1 MMGWKMQVTETANE
15 GLKRKFKI
23 QIPASDISGEV
34 DKRLD
39 EMGKT
44 ARLPGFRPGKVPKS
58 LLKKQY
64 GQALMGEIVERR
76 VNESSQQTIDERGL
90 RPAAQ
95 PKVEITKFAEG
106 EDLEFSV
113 DLEVLPE
120 IPQPD
125 YAAIELER
133 MKVEIT
139 DEMVNETLE
148 RMAKQSREKKPA
160 AEGKAAEKGD
170 VLVLDFV
177 GMIDGK
183 AFPNGS
189 ANDFEL
195 ELGSNTFIPGFEDQ
209 LIGAKAGDK
218 RDVKLDFP
226 ADYGA
231 EDLAGK
237 AAVFECTIKQV
248 QEFAERAIDDELA
261 KANGFDSLEALKK
274 AVRERLEQEFAMVAR
289 ARTKRQL
296 LDALAAKADF
306 AAPPSLIDTEF
317 DAIWQRVDEARKQGE
332 QVGEG
337 DEDSLKQEYR
347 DIATR
352 RVKLGLLL
360 AEIGRQNNI
369 QVSQDEMN
377 RAVMAEAQRYPGQ
390 ERQVFEFFQNNANAR
405 ATLRAPIFED
415 KTVDFIIEMA
425 KVSERAVSREE
436 LLKEPEEDDKA
447 KA

>member
-1 MMGWKMQVTETANE
+1 MQVTETANE
-15 GLKRKFKI
+15 GLKRQFKI

-34 DKRLD
+34 EKRLD

-76 VNESSQQTIDERGL
+76 VNETSQKTIDERGL

-113 DLEVLPE
+113 DLEILPE
-120 IPQPD
+120 IAQPD
-125 YAAIELER
+125 YASIELER
-133 MKVEIT
+133 MKVEVT
-139 DEMVNETLE
+139 EEMVNETLE

-170 VLVLDFV
+170 VVVIDFV
-177 GMIDGK
+177 GKIDGTP
-183 AFPNGS
+183 FENGS
-189 ANDFEL
+189 ATDFEL
-195 ELGSNTFIPGFEDQ
+195 ELGSNAFIPGFEDQ
-209 LIGAKAGDK
+209 LVGVKAGDS
-218 RDVKLDFP
+218 REVKVNFP
-226 ADYGA
+226 EEYGA
-231 EDLAGK
+231 KELAGK
-237 AAVFECTIKQV
+237 AAVFECTVKQV
-248 QEFAERAIDDELA
+248 MEFADRPIDDELA
-261 KANGFDSLEALKK
+261 KANGFDALDALKK

-296 LDALAAKADF
+296 LDLLAAKADF
-306 AAPPSLIDTEF
+306 AAPPSLIETEF
-317 DAIWQRVDEARKQGE
+317 GVIWQRVDEARKQGE

-337 DEDSLKQEYR
+337 DEETLKQEYR

-377 RAVMAEAQRYPGQ
+377 RAVMQEAQRYPGQ

-405 ATLRAPIFED
+405 ATLRAPLFED
-415 KTVDFIIEMA
+415 KTVDFVIEMA
-425 KVSERAVSREE
+425 KVSDRSVSRDE

>member
-1 MMGWKMQVTETANE
+1 MQVTETANE
-15 GLKRKFKI
+15 GLKRQFKI

-34 DKRLD
+34 EKRLD

-44 ARLPGFRPGKVPKS
+44 ARMPGFRPGKVPKS

-76 VNESSQQTIDERGL
+76 VNESSQKTIDERGL
-90 RPAAQ
+90 RPASQ
-95 PKVEITKFAEG
+95 PRVEITKFEEG
-106 EDLEFSV
+106 QDLEFSV

-120 IPQPD
+120 IVQPD
-125 YAAIELER
+125 YASIELER
-133 MKVEIT
+133 MKVEPT
-139 DEMVNETLE
+139 DEMVDETLE
-148 RMAKQSREKKPA
+148 RMAKQNRERKPA
-160 AEGKAAEKGD
+160 ADDKAAAKGD
-170 VLVLDFV
+170 AVVMDFV
-177 GMIDGK
+177 GKIDGTP
-183 AFPNGS
+183 FENGS

-209 LIGAKAGDK
+209 LVGAKTGES
-218 RDVKLDFP
+218 REVKVDFP

-231 EDLAGK
+231 TDLAGK
-237 AAVFECTIKQV
+237 EATFECTVKQV
-248 QEFAERAIDDELA
+248 MEFTDRPIDDELA
-261 KANGFDSLEALKK
+261 KANGFDSLDALKK

-296 LDALAAKADF
+296 LDILAAKADF
-306 AAPPSLIDTEF
+306 AAPPSLIETEF
-317 DAIWQRVDEARKQGE
+317 NAIWQRVEEARKAGE
-332 QVGEG
+332 KVGDG
-337 DEDSLKQEYR
+337 DDDKLKQDYL

-360 AEIGRQNNI
+360 AEIGRLNNI

-377 RAVMAEAQRYPGQ
+377 RAVMMEAQKYPGQ

-425 KVSERAVSREE
+425 KVTDRPVSREE
-436 LLKEPEEDDKA
+436 LLKEPEEDEA
-447 KA
+447 ARA

>member
-1 MMGWKMQVTETANE
+1 MGSKMQVTETANE
-15 GLKRKFKI
+15 GLKRQFKI

-34 DKRLD
+34 EKRLD

-76 VNESSQQTIDERGL
+76 VNESSQKTIDERGL

-95 PKVEITKFAEG
+95 PRVEITKFEEG
-106 EDLEFSV
+106 QDLEFSV

-120 IPQPD
+120 IAQPD
-125 YAAIELER
+125 YAAIQLER
-133 MKVEIT
+133 MKVEVT
-139 DEMVNETLE
+139 DEMVNETLD

-160 AEGKAAEKGD
+160 AEGKAAAKGD
-170 VLVLDFV
+170 VVKMDFV
-177 GMIDGK
+177 GKVDGTP
-183 AFPNGS
+183 FENGS

-209 LIGAKAGDK
+209 LVGAKVGETREAK
-218 RDVKLDFP
+218 VNFP
-226 ADYGA
+226 EDYGA
-231 EDLAGK
+231 KDLAGK
-237 AAVFECTIKQV
+237 PAVFDCTIKEV
-248 QEFAERAIDDELA
+248 LEFVDRPIDDELA
-261 KANGFDSLEALKK
+261 KANGFDSLDALKK
-274 AVRERLEQEFAMVAR
+274 AVRERLEQEFGMVAR

-296 LDALAAKADF
+296 LDVLAEKADF

-317 DAIWQRVDEARKQGE
+317 KAIWDRVEEARKQGE
-332 QVGEG
+332 KVGEG
-337 DEDSLKQEYR
+337 DDDKLKQEYL

-377 RAVMAEAQRYPGQ
+377 RAVMQEAQKYQGQ

-425 KVSERAVSREE
+425 KVSDRAVSRDE
-436 LLKEPEEDDKA
+436 LLKEPDEEETA

>member
-1 MMGWKMQVTETANE
+1 MQVTETAND
-15 GLKRKFKI
+15 GLKRQFKI

-34 DKRLD
+34 EKRLD

-76 VNESSQQTIDERGL
+76 VNETSQKTIDERGL

-95 PKVEITKFAEG
+95 PRVEITKFAEG

-113 DLEVLPE
+113 DLEILPE
-120 IPQPD
+120 IAQPD

-133 MKVEIT
+133 MKVEVT
-139 DEMVNETLE
+139 EEMVSETLE

-160 AEGKAAEKGD
+160 AEGKAAAKGD
-170 VLVLDFV
+170 VVVIDFL
-177 GMIDGK
+177 GKIDDK
-183 AFPNGS
+183 AFENGS
-189 ANDFEL
+189 ATDFEL
-195 ELGSNTFIPGFEDQ
+195 ELGSNAFIPGFEDQ
-209 LIGAKAGDK
+209 LVGAKAGDK
-218 RDVKLDFP
+218 RDVKVNFP
-226 ADYGA
+226 DEYGA
-231 EDLAGK
+231 KELAGK
-237 AAVFECTIKQV
+237 AAVFECTVKQV
-248 QEFAERAIDDELA
+248 MEFADRAIDDELA
-261 KANGFDSLEALKK
+261 KANGFDTLDALKK

-306 AAPPSLIDTEF
+306 AAPPSLIQTEF

-332 QVGEG
+332 KVGEG
-337 DEDSLKQEYR
+337 DEETLKQEYR

-377 RAVMAEAQRYPGQ
+377 RAVMTEAQRYPGQ

-415 KTVDFIIEMA
+415 KTVDFVIEMA
-425 KVSERAVSREE
+425 KVSDRSVSRDE
-436 LLKEPEEDDKA
+436 LLKEPDEDDKA

>member
-1 MMGWKMQVTETANE
+1 MQVTETANE
-15 GLKRKFKI
+15 GLKRQFKI

-34 DKRLD
+34 EKRLD

-76 VNESSQQTIDERGL
+76 VNESSQKTIDERGL

-120 IPQPD
+120 IAQPE
-125 YAAIELER
+125 YSSIELER
-133 MKVEIT
+133 MKVEVT

-170 VLVLDFV
+170 VVVIDFL
-177 GMIDGK
+177 GKIDDK
-183 AFPNGS
+183 AFENG
-189 ANDFEL
+189 AATDFEL
-195 ELGSNTFIPGFEDQ
+195 ELGSNAFIPGFEDQ
-209 LIGAKAGDK
+209 LVGARAGDK
-218 RDVKLDFP
+218 RDVKVNFP
-226 ADYGA
+226 DEYGA
-231 EDLAGK
+231 KELAGK

-248 QEFAERAIDDELA
+248 MEFADRAIDDELA
-261 KANGFDSLEALKK
+261 KANGFDTLDALKK

-296 LDALAAKADF
+296 LDVLAAKADF
-306 AAPPSLIDTEF
+306 AAPPSLIQTEF
-317 DAIWQRVDEARKQGE
+317 DVIWQRVDEARKQGE
-332 QVGEG
+332 KVGEG
-337 DEDSLKQEYR
+337 DEETLKQEYR

-377 RAVMAEAQRYPGQ
+377 RAVMTEAQRYPGQ

-405 ATLRAPIFED
+405 ATLRAPLFED

-425 KVSERAVSREE
+425 KVSDRPVSRDE

>member
-1 MMGWKMQVTETANE
+1 MQVTETANE
-15 GLKRKFKI
+15 GLKRQFKI

-34 DKRLD
+34 EKRLD

-44 ARLPGFRPGKVPKS
+44 ARMPGFRPGKVPKS

-76 VNESSQQTIDERGL
+76 VNESSQKTIDERGL
-90 RPAAQ
+90 RPASQ
-95 PKVEITKFAEG
+95 PRVEITKFEEG
-106 EDLEFSV
+106 QDLEFSV

-120 IPQPD
+120 IVQPD
-125 YAAIELER
+125 YASIELER
-133 MKVEIT
+133 MKVEPT
-139 DEMVNETLE
+139 DEMVDETLE
-148 RMAKQSREKKPA
+148 RMAKQNRERKPA
-160 AEGKAAEKGD
+160 ADDKAAAKGD
-170 VLVLDFV
+170 AVVMDFV
-177 GMIDGK
+177 GKIDGTP
-183 AFPNGS
+183 FENGS

-209 LIGAKAGDK
+209 LVGAKAGEN
-218 RDVKLDFP
+218 REVKVNFP

-231 EDLAGK
+231 TDLAGK
-237 AAVFECTIKQV
+237 EATFECTVKQV
-248 QEFAERAIDDELA
+248 MEFTDRPVDDELA
-261 KANGFDSLEALKK
+261 KANGFDSLDALKK

-296 LDALAAKADF
+296 LDILAAKADF
-306 AAPPSLIDTEF
+306 AAPPSLIETEF
-317 DAIWQRVDEARKQGE
+317 NAIWQRVEEARKAGE
-332 QVGEG
+332 KVGEG
-337 DEDSLKQEYR
+337 DDDKLKQDYL

-360 AEIGRQNNI
+360 AEIGRLNNI

-377 RAVMAEAQRYPGQ
+377 RAVMMEAQKYPGQ

-425 KVSERAVSREE
+425 KVTDRPVSRDE
-436 LLKEPEEDDKA
+436 LLKEPEEDEA
-447 KA
+447 ARA

>member
-1 MMGWKMQVTETANE
+1 MQVTETANE
-15 GLKRKFKI
+15 GLKRQFKI

-34 DKRLD
+34 EKRLD

-64 GQALMGEIVERR
+64 GPALMGEIVERQ
-76 VNESSQQTIDERGL
+76 VNESSQKTIDERGL

-113 DLEVLPE
+113 DLEILPE
-120 IPQPD
+120 IAQPD
-125 YAAIELER
+125 YASIELER
-133 MKVEIT
+133 MKVEVT
-139 DEMVNETLE
+139 QEMVDETLE

-160 AEGKAAEKGD
+160 AEGKAAAKGD
-170 VLVLDFV
+170 VVQMDFI
-177 GMIDGK
+177 GKIDGTP
-183 AFPNGS
+183 FENGS
-189 ANDFEL
+189 ATDFEL
-195 ELGSNTFIPGFEDQ
+195 ELGSNAFIPGFEDQ
-209 LIGAKAGDK
+209 LIGVKAGDK
-218 RDVKLDFP
+218 RDVNVSFP
-226 ADYGA
+226 EDYGA
-231 EDLAGK
+231 KELAGK
-237 AAVFECTIKQV
+237 AAVFECTVKQV
-248 QEFAERAIDDELA
+248 LEFADRAIDDELA
-261 KANGFDSLEALKK
+261 KANGFDTLDALKK

-296 LDALAAKADF
+296 LDVLAAKADF
-306 AAPPSLIDTEF
+306 AAPPSLIQTEF
-317 DAIWQRVDEARKQGE
+317 DVIWQRVDEARQQGE
-332 QVGEG
+332 KVGEG
-337 DEDSLKQEYR
+337 DEETLKQEYR

-377 RAVMAEAQRYPGQ
+377 RAVMMEAQKYPGQ

-405 ATLRAPIFED
+405 ATIRAPLFED
-415 KTVDFIIEMA
+415 KTVDFVIEMA
-425 KVSERAVSREE
+425 KVSDRPVSRDE

>member
-1 MMGWKMQVTETANE
+1 MQVTETANE
-15 GLKRKFKI
+15 GLKRQFKI

-76 VNESSQQTIDERGL
+76 VNESSQKTIDERGL

-95 PKVEITKFAEG
+95 PRVEITKFAEG

-113 DLEVLPE
+113 DVEILPE
-120 IPQPD
+120 IVQPD

-139 DEMVNETLE
+139 EEMVNETLE

-170 VLVLDFV
+170 VVTLDFV
-177 GMIDGK
+177 GKIDGK
-183 AFPNGS
+183 AFENGS
-189 ANDFEL
+189 ATDFEL

-209 LIGAKAGDK
+209 LVGVKAGDK
-218 RDVKLDFP
+218 RDVSVNFP
-226 ADYGA
+226 EEYGA
-231 EDLAGK
+231 KDLAGK
-237 AAVFECTIKQV
+237 PATFECTIKSV
-248 QEFAERAIDDELA
+248 QEFADRAIDDELA
-261 KANGFDSLEALKK
+261 KANGFDGLDALKK
-274 AVRERLEQEFAMVAR
+274 AIRERLEQEFSMVAR

-296 LDALAAKADF
+296 LDILAGKADF
-306 AAPPSLIDTEF
+306 AAPASLIDTEF
-317 DAIWQRVDEARKQGE
+317 NAIWQRVDEARKQGE
-332 QVGEG
+332 KVGEG
-337 DEDSLKQEYR
+337 DEETIKKEYM

-369 QVSQDEMN
+369 QVSQEEMN

-425 KVSERAVSREE
+425 KVSERTVSRDE
-436 LLKEPEEDDKA
+436 LLKEPEEDA

>member
-1 MMGWKMQVTETANE
+1 MQVTETANE
-15 GLKRKFKI
+15 GLKRQFKI
-23 QIPASDISGEV
+23 QIPAADISGEV
-34 DKRLD
+34 EKRLD

-76 VNESSQQTIDERGL
+76 VNESSQKTIDERGL
-90 RPAAQ
+90 RPATQ
-95 PKVEITKFAEG
+95 PRVEITKFEEG
-106 EDLEFSV
+106 QDLEFSV

-120 IPQPD
+120 IAQPD
-125 YAAIELER
+125 YASIELER
-133 MKVEIT
+133 MKVEAS
-139 DEMVNETLE
+139 DEMVNETLD

-160 AEGKAAEKGD
+160 ADDKAAAKGD
-170 VLVLDFV
+170 VVVMDFV
-177 GMIDGK
+177 GKIDGTP
-183 AFPNGS
+183 FDNGS

-209 LIGAKAGDK
+209 LVGAKAGEA
-218 RDVKLDFP
+218 RQVKVNFP
-226 ADYGA
+226 EDYGA
-231 EDLAGK
+231 ADLAGK
-237 AAVFECTIKQV
+237 EATFDCTVKQV
-248 QEFAERAIDDELA
+248 LEFVDRPIDDELA

-296 LDALAAKADF
+296 LDILAAKADF
-306 AAPPSLIDTEF
+306 VAPPSLIETEF
-317 DAIWQRVDEARKQGE
+317 NAIWQRVEEARKAGE
-332 QVGEG
+332 KVGEG
-337 DEDSLKQEYR
+337 DDDKLKQDYL

-377 RAVMAEAQRYPGQ
+377 RAVMMEAQKYQGQ

-425 KVSERAVSREE
+425 KVTDRPVSREE
-436 LLKEPEEDDKA
+436 LLKEPEEDEA